1 MFANISTEGMQFL
14 LRLSITLL
22 WTLHWRQNELTD
34 IFRSLQAVFM
44 FLIRF
49 AIIFSRFILIISLDF
64 SYYDALLEF
73 KLFTAF
79 IS

>member
-22 WTLHWRQNELTD
+22 WTLHLRQNELTD

-49 AIIFSRFILIISLDF
+49 AIISSRFILIISLDF
-64 SYYDALLEF
+64 RY
-73 KLFTAF
+73 FTEYNY
-79 IS
+79 IM